1 MRKQEKKKSRVESE
15 KDEGEATGVQRGR
28 WGRSRRRKAA
38 GGSWVAAC
46 RKQARR
52 RRKRGKRQIEE
63 DRLVEVLHNEIF
75 CRRPR

>member
-1 MRKQEKKKSRVESE
+1 MEWK
-15 KDEGEATGVQRGR
+15 KDEVEATGVQRGR
-28 WGRSRRRKAA
+28 WGRLRRGWLTKRKAA

-46 RKQARR
+46 RKQAMR

-75 CRRPR
+75 CCRPR